1 LLKEQQ
7 QSELSRILVSFA
19 GAADFK
25 AKIKI
30 PARGKEFL
38 MRLLLHATRWA
49 AALLIVCITLALAV
63 ARDKSVWSYEG
74 GLFVITNGSLPKG
87 PCFRLAGRVT
97 SGDFFDSL
105 KRIDKESGTIFRRGS
120 ENVENFP
127 DQLTLSFLVRDHYD
141 QTCPPREGNPG
152 APKYLTRTMM
162 SSLHLYLY
170 WKRGVELRPV
180 ENVERK
186 YFAVRQIIPQAAAQ
200 VHDLPE
206 RLEWAYEYVV
216 PSAGV
221 PLTDSLV
228 LVLRDDDNHIVA
240 RVAARL

>member
-1 LLKEQQ
+1 
-7 QSELSRILVSFA
+7 
-19 GAADFK
+19 
-25 AKIKI
+25 
-30 PARGKEFL
+30 
-38 MRLLLHATRWA
+38 MRLLLYATRCA
-49 AALLIVCITLALAV
+49 AALLIVCSTLALAG
-63 ARDKSVWSYEG
+63 DKSVWNYEG
-74 GLFVITNGSLPKG
+74 GLFVMTNGSIPKG

-97 SGDFFDSL
+97 SGDFFDRL
-105 KRIDKESGTIFRRGS
+105 KRIDKESGTIFRHGS
-120 ENVENFP
+120 ETVENFP
-127 DQLTLSFLVRDHYD
+127 EQLTLSFLVHDWYD
-141 QTCPPREGNPG
+141 RTCPSREENPG
-152 APKYLTRTMM
+152 APKYLTRAMM

-180 ENVERK
+180 GDVERK
-186 YFAVRQIIPQAAAQ
+186 YFAVRQIIPDAAAR

-228 LVLRDDDNHIVA
+228 LVLRDNEEHIVA